1 MSGSDK
7 RILSDSRRRKI
18 PSTGFSWIDRRFLR
32 DGFLREV
39 NAQEALLYFFL
50 CAAADKDGLSVWGDR
65 RISTLLKLPETSVD
79 RARMGL
85 IDKDLIL
92 YRAPIWQ
99 VLSLPDHPLGPGI
112 SGVLLPAP
120 PLPVTDSPLAVSD
133 LLRRFL

>member
-1 MSGSDK
+1 MSASEK
-7 RILSDSRRRKI
+7 RVLSDSRRRTI
-18 PSTGFSWIDRRFLR
+18 PSSGFSWIDRRFLR

-50 CAAADKDGLSVWGDR
+50 CAAADKDGLSIWGDR
-65 RISTLLKLPETSVD
+65 RISMLLKLPETSVD

-85 IDKDLIL
+85 IDKDLVL

-99 VLSLPDHPLGPGI
+99 VLSLPAYPLGPGI
-112 SGVLLPAP
+112 TGTLLPPPAP
-120 PLPVTDSPLAVSD
+120 PVSDNPQPVGD

>member
-1 MSGSDK
+1 MSVSEK
-7 RILSDSRRRKI
+7 RVLRDSRRRKI

-65 RISTLLKLPETSVD
+65 RISMLLKLPETSVD

-85 IDKDLIL
+85 IDKDLVL
-92 YRAPIWQ
+92 YQAPIWQ
-99 VLSLPDHPLGPGI
+99 VLSVPDHPIGPGI
-112 SGVLLPAP
+112 TGVLLPAP
-120 PLPVTDSPLAVSD
+120 TQPATDGPQPVSD